1 MIQIR
6 NIRLERYLIRLK
18 VLGEEYQALSAK
30 FSLQPEE
37 FSSLF
42 YSSKNPRNLIAV
54 ALIKGTK
61 YSRIAQVKFVEDS
74 L

>member
-30 FSLQPEE
+30 FSLQPEDFHIFFILPKTLE
-37 FSSLF
+37 
-42 YSSKNPRNLIAV
+42 
-54 ALIKGTK
+54 T
-61 YSRIAQVKFVEDS
+61 
-74 L
+74 